1 MKIAKKFMTLA
12 LATALGVGCATV
24 GVSAAGSRTS
34 AITVSAEQSAI
45 YEVVQKIEEAE
56 GFADLQA
63 ELPAVA
69 DAFKQVN
76 EGKMEVAGFVDVL
89 KTLAEETTD
98 EEVKAAIEE
107 LVEKLDGKDF
117 VTGFTQ
123 FKVLDS
129 VKAVKNA
136 DGKYEVEFSVPSITD
151 DMENIQLVYYNEE
164 TKEWTIV
171 DPINVDKEKKT
182 IKVALDDLCYFTIVA
197 DAKEDTAE

>member
-1 MKIAKKFMTLA
+1 MKIAKRFMTLA

-89 KTLAEETTD
+89 KTLSEETTD
-98 EEVKAAIEE
+98 EEVKAAIDE
-107 LVEKLDGKDF
+107 LVQKLDGKEF
-117 VTGFTQ
+117 VTGFDE
-123 FKVLDS
+123 FKVLDAD
-129 VKAVKNA
+129 KAEKNA
-136 DGKYEVEFSVPSITD
+136 DGKYDVDLSVPGMTD
-151 DMENIQLVYYNEE
+151 NGDGYQVVVYS
-164 TKEWTIV
+164 KEDAKKWDVV
-171 DPINVDKEKKT
+171 DPTSVDKENKT
-182 IKVALDDLCYFTIVA
+182 MEVALDDGALFSVVA
-197 DAKEDTAE
+197 DAE

>member
-63 ELPAVA
+63 

-89 KTLAEETTD
+89 KTLSEETTD
-98 EEVKAAIEE
+98 EEVKAAIDE
-107 LVEKLDGKDF
+107 LVQKLDGKEF
-117 VTGFTQ
+117 VTGFDE
-123 FKVLDS
+123 FKVLDAD
-129 VKAVKNA
+129 KAEKNA
-136 DGKYEVEFSVPSITD
+136 DGKYEVEIAVPSITD
-151 DMENIQLVYYNEE
+151 TMENIQLVAYS
-164 TKEWTIV
+164 KEDAKKWQIV
-171 DPINVDKEKKT
+171 DPISVDKENKT
-182 IKVALDDLCYFTIVA
+182 LEVALDDGAFFTVVA
-197 DAKEDTAE
+197 DAE

>member
-1 MKIAKKFMTLA
+1 MKLAKKFMTLA

-117 VTGFTQ
+117 VTGFDE
-123 FKVLDS
+123 FKVLDAD
-129 VKAVKNA
+129 KAEKNA
-136 DGKYEVEFSVPSITD
+136 DGKYEVEIAVPS
-151 DMENIQLVYYNEE
+151 
-164 TKEWTIV
+164 
-171 DPINVDKEKKT
+171 
-182 IKVALDDLCYFTIVA
+182 FT
-197 DAKEDTAE
+197 EFMMNT

>member
-1 MKIAKKFMTLA
+1 MKLAKKFMTLA

-89 KTLAEETTD
+89 KTLSEETTD
-98 EEVKAAIEE
+98 EEVKAAMRTRSE
-107 LVEKLDGKDF
+107 LDGKNS
-117 VTGFTQ
+117 FTRFDEFQ
-123 FKVLDS
+123 
-129 VKAVKNA
+129 
-136 DGKYEVEFSVPSITD
+136 KYLMQTKQRRMLMVNMKLRSLFQVSQILWKTFS
-151 DMENIQLVYYNEE
+151 L
-164 TKEWTIV
+164 
-171 DPINVDKEKKT
+171 
-182 IKVALDDLCYFTIVA
+182 
-197 DAKEDTAE
+197 